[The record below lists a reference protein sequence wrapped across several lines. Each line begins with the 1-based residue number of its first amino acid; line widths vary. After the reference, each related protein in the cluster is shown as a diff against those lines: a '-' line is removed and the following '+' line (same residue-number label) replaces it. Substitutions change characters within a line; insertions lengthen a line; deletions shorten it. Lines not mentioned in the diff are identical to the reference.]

1 METNEIKFT
10 LTVCMG
16 SACHQMGGYHVIM
29 QLKKLIT
36 THHLQDVL
44 ELKGAFCLGECG
56 QGVIMQFQGRT
67 IRRVNVENVSAIF
80 EKEILTRLPQG
91 VNRHE

>member
-36 THHLQDVL
+36 TKKYGTGVYTVKVFHANTANIGYTLTI
-44 ELKGAFCLGECG
+44 KGPNAIGIGEGDGGCT
-56 QGVIMQFQGRT
+56 MP
-67 IRRVNVENVSAIF
+67 A
-80 EKEILTRLPQG
+80 TR
-91 VNRHE
+91 